1 MENDEEDSE
10 FLPDSLDI
18 NEVPDSGIGSSSE
31 RTSSYKVNQCL
42 ITPCFPFNTIPLQPN
57 QNNTKVGVEIEK
69 FQKVIE
75 KATVE
80 KAKSVDWKKKK
91 TYRSTDSLLSMDE
104 GSDST
109 RSSTSSPPAL
119 PPKNRFL
126 STDNLS
132 PSPPPALP
140 PKKPSSNLNKRLSI
154 STVCINSSESDCLT
168 DGSVAERI
176 KSFMN
181 KASSGS
187 TTEMH
192 LSARQP
198 LVKIRPRRSMMDL
211 SLENEDSSTTEEKPK
226 AKIEDL
232 PKELPSVRNLAS
244 MFTKKS
250 PEPLPRK
257 SITKVSNTKLGAS
270 K

>member
-1 MENDEEDSE
+1 MENDDEDSE
-10 FLPDSLDI
+10 CLQDSLDI

-31 RTSSYKVNQCL
+31 RTYKVNRSQFSSY
-42 ITPCFPFNTIPLQPN
+42 FPNSYVCILLQQQN
-57 QNNTKVGVEIEK
+57 QNKVGAEIEK

-75 KATVE
+75 KASVE
-80 KAKSVDWKKKK
+80 KAKSVDWKKK

-109 RSSTSSPPAL
+109 SNSSSPPAL

-140 PKKPSSNLNKRLSI
+140 PKRPSTNLNKRLSI

-181 KASSGS
+181 KAATNSSGGS
-187 TTEMH
+187 TTELH
-192 LSARQP
+192 LSSKQP
-198 LVKIRPRRSMMDL
+198 LAKIRPRRSMMDL
-211 SLENEDSSTTEEKPK
+211 SLENEDSSATEEKPK
-226 AKIEDL
+226 GKIGDL

-244 MFTKKS
+244 IFTKKS

-257 SITKVSNTKLGAS
+257 SIAKVSK
-270 K
+270 

>member
-1 MENDEEDSE
+1 
-10 FLPDSLDI
+10 
-18 NEVPDSGIGSSSE
+18 
-31 RTSSYKVNQCL
+31 
-42 ITPCFPFNTIPLQPN
+42 
-57 QNNTKVGVEIEK
+57 
-69 FQKVIE
+69 
-75 KATVE
+75 
-80 KAKSVDWKKKK
+80 
-91 TYRSTDSLLSMDE
+91 MDE

-109 RSSTSSPPAL
+109 STSNSSSPPAL

-140 PKKPSSNLNKRLSI
+140 PKRPSTNLNKRLSI

-181 KASSGS
+181 KATTSGGS
-187 TTEMH
+187 TTELH
-192 LSARQP
+192 LSSKQP
-198 LVKIRPRRSMMDL
+198 LAKIRPRRSMMDL
-211 SLENEDSSTTEEKPK
+211 SLENEDSSATEEKPK
-226 AKIEDL
+226 GKIGDL

-244 MFTKKS
+244 IFTKKS

-257 SITKVSNTKLGAS
+257 SIAKVSKLLYHLKKQTDDFLFFFYRNPRKRLKS
-270 K
+270 